1 MVHSMYRSIV
11 FECVQLSREHGR
23 EQMLV
28 ENLSHADRKK
38 VFPPFFI
45 FLELAVWIKI
55 NAAQIFL
62 KGNMQMQKS
71 KPL

>member
-1 MVHSMYRSIV
+1 MYRSIV

-38 VFPPFFI
+38 SFSPLFHFFRI
-45 FLELAVWIKI
+45 SRM
-55 NAAQIFL
+55 N
-62 KGNMQMQKS
+62 
-71 KPL
+71 

>member
-1 MVHSMYRSIV
+1 MYRSIV

-45 FLELAVWIKI
+45 FLELAV
-55 NAAQIFL
+55 
-62 KGNMQMQKS
+62 
-71 KPL
+71 